1 MSKFKTL
8 FKYELK
14 KQFPTFNKDKKEFV
28 GSFVSFLLTMLIVL
42 VFAYFLTILSKNYIL
57 VRINKINLPYERA
70 YELLN
75 VFYLIAL
82 AVMSIITLENMRKT
96 LTDKTDK
103 QIMLKL
109 PVKEQTIFLTKMLV
123 LLLKTYMYSC
133 AIIILINSIIYIA
146 LAPTALFWL
155 SSVAAILVFPFI
167 VFLVAGIFIVPYI
180 MFINFIKNKYAL
192 IFIALTIVFVAGV
205 FVYARFLAI
214 IQSYLETGYIKFIF
228 NEEFVLFMQSLT
240 KWVYPSNCLSG
251 LVLNKHL
258 LKSVLVLVGC
268 CLTSVVLVYFITK
281 RLFHITLYK
290 NESRKVL
297 KPHTKFKKHSVCFA
311 LLKKEFISIVR
322 EPKHILSYLVV
333 PTIMPILVYCCYTLF
348 ESLILNML
356 GINVPMALALLLVIV
371 FSVLTNTFCA
381 TNITR
386 EGVVFLKQKTFP
398 IKAKQI
404 LDVKV
409 LFCSFVS
416 LASTIASCLV
426 LIFAT
431 SLSIW
436 DGLLCILVGGMF
448 TISQILLAT
457 KLDLKN
463 VKMSSTSRKIEKIN
477 SMTILKV
484 VSLGILISGLI
495 GIITL
500 VFSMISQTGVV
511 LGEHIDICFEYLIPL
526 VLSFAYMGFSI
537 WFYLHKLQRALDNI
551 TL

>member
-28 GSFVSFLLTMLIVL
+28 GSFVSFLLTLLIVL

-155 SSVAAILVFPFI
+155 SSVAAIIVFPFI

-180 MFINFIKNKYAL
+180 MFINFIKNKYGL

-214 IQSYLETGYIKFIF
+214 VQSYLETGYIKFIF

-240 KWVYPSNCLSG
+240 KWAYPSNCLSG

-356 GINVPMALALLLVIV
+356 GINVPMALSLLLVIV

-416 LASTIASCLV
+416 LASTITSCLV

-463 VKMSSTSRKIEKIN
+463 VKMSATSRKIAKIN